1 MVRLQVLLCCVD
13 LGEKRTPTIDLGG
26 TPGRRVAGRGGA
38 DEVRCSHEPMFMF
51 PGVDIRV
58 TAIAFLPSIKSVKEI
73 RITISVRG
81 DTL

>member
-51 PGVDIRV
+51 PGV
-58 TAIAFLPSIKSVKEI
+58 
-73 RITISVRG
+73 
-81 DTL
+81 